1 MSHANHIS
9 RTPIA
14 SRIIP
19 VVVVC
24 LHLVA
29 LSAILWSRFLELEPP
44 KPQPPSMKVEL
55 VFAKVPDDPGPVAP
69 PIKVEKPK
77 VVVEKPK
84 VVVEKPK
91 VVVEKPKVVVEKPKV
106 VVEKPKVVVEKP
118 KVVVEKPKVVVEKP
132 KVTKPKKKWRLAS
145 VEDIIQRPDFQPVQ
159 PKRRTPVV
167 SVAQLTQ
174 KLRKAAGGVRIKPPV
189 SRPNRAPAETIQ
201 QDKFD
206 AAAMR
211 VLAARWSD
219 SFSAS
224 ELTGSGRRVVVRFTI
239 RSNGSVIS
247 KRIVSRSG
255 VPAIDRRA
263 AGVLK
268 AITRFPAPSAFGI
281 RAATYD
287 ITCDLEAAE

>member
-24 LHLVA
+24 LHVVA
-29 LSAILWSRFLELEPP
+29 LGAILWSRFLELEPP

-55 VFAKVPDDPGPVAP
+55 VFAKAPDDPGPVSP
-69 PIKVEKPK
+69 PIKI
-77 VVVEKPK
+77 
-84 VVVEKPK
+84 
-91 VVVEKPKVVVEKPKV
+91 
-106 VVEKPKVVVEKP
+106 EKPKVVVEKP